1 MLIDDGEEFNFLNKL
16 IITQS
21 GLVNEVIAF
30 QSAQAALDYLQLN
43 KQESMALP
51 EIIFLD
57 INMPEMD
64 GWDFLDAFNQL
75 KGDLARIPAII
86 MLTSS
91 VNPDDEVK
99 ARQYETVYD
108 YRKKPLL
115 LPDLEKL
122 LPKFL

>member
-1 MLIDDGEEFNFLNKL
+1 MLVDDGEEFNFLNKL

-30 QSAQAALDYLQLN
+30 QSAQAALDYLKLN
-43 KQESMALP
+43 KHENMALP

-57 INMPEMD
+57 INMPEMN
-64 GWDFLDAFNQL
+64 GWDFLEAFNQV

-91 VNPDDEVK
+91 VNPDDEIK

-108 YRKKPLL
+108 YGKKPLL
-115 LPDLEKL
+115 MPDLEKL